1 VGRDRGAHA
10 SRGDKRGDDVLKGE
24 IPGAVIGMKGPAVEM
39 MASRSRSDHGC
50 KRRGADDTR
59 CTHGSPDRT
68 VARRSRADD
77 ADVALRASEAD
88 AWEAKDRSVVKR
100 AADAGA

>member
-10 SRGDKRGDDVLKGE
+10 SRGDKRGDDVLNGE
-24 IPGAVIGMKGPAVEM
+24 IHVAVISVKGAAVEM
-39 MASRSRSDHGC
+39 MASRSRSDHRC
-50 KRRGADDTR
+50 RRRGADDTR
-59 CTHGSPDRT
+59 CTHGSTDRT